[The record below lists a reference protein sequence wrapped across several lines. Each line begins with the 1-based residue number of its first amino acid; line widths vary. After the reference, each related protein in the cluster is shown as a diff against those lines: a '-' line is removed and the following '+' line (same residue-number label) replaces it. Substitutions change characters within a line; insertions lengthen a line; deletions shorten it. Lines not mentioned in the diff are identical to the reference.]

1 MGKAGSADRE
11 AGTGLAPGAR
21 ALSRR
26 CAELTRRGL
35 YSSFIL
41 HREGEFMPRTI
52 LAGIVLL
59 LLLADGAAV
68 AESKTRVVIF
78 GGVVTEVAVRP
89 GDSKDLW
96 VSSADLTKATRFEL
110 KPQGVCSEQ
119 QCYPIP
125 AGREKEFLAESQGTT
140 WFNLGEFARQLRLPA
155 AHDLKHDVWYF
166 GPRPEMQ
173 NGYVESLVAPD
184 FQLADVD
191 GKKHSLSDFRGKK
204 VLLITWASW

>member
-1 MGKAGSADRE
+1 
-11 AGTGLAPGAR
+11 
-21 ALSRR
+21 
-26 CAELTRRGL
+26 
-35 YSSFIL
+35 
-41 HREGEFMPRTI
+41 MPRTI
-52 LAGIVLL
+52 FAGIVPL
-59 LLLADGAAV
+59 LLLAGTGSAAQ
-68 AESKTRVVIF
+68 SKMRVVIF
-78 GGVVTEVAVRP
+78 DGVATEVAARP
-89 GDSKDLW
+89 GDSNDLW

-125 AGREKEFLAESQGTT
+125 AGRENDFLAESQGTT

-155 AHDLKHDVWYF
+155 AHDLKHDVWCF

-173 NGYVESLVAPD
+173 NGYVESLIAPD
-184 FQLADVD
+184 FRLADVD